1 MVERIKVLTAVALGC
16 AAMGL
21 SACHPAGNS
30 AGDKMTRGANQIGQ
44 GIKQAGSDAGQ
55 TLSDTA
61 ITTKIKSKL
70 AATQGLTTFEIH
82 VKTENGV
89 VTLTGSVDTAE
100 QRDLAGKTA
109 SGTDG
114 VKGVDN
120 QLVVASD

>member
-1 MVERIKVLTAVALGC
+1 MVHVIKVLTGVALGC
-16 AAMGL
+16 AALGL
-21 SACHPAGNS
+21 AACHPAGNS
-30 AGDKMTRGANQIGQ
+30 AGDKMAQGASQIGE

-55 TLSDTA
+55 TLSDSA

-89 VTLTGSVDTAE
+89 VTLEGSVDSAE
-100 QRDLAGKTA
+100 QKDLAGKTA

-114 VKGVDN
+114 VKSVDN
-120 QLVVASD
+120 ELVVAAD